1 MSQRGE
7 EEDGRD
13 YPLRIH
19 EVISML
25 KSARVFSLV
34 LLMFVLIACQQATPS
49 VGSVQA
55 TVVPT
60 TPPPAISSPLIGTYT
75 TIITSQDVAG
85 HPELDTSD
93 MRENA
98 GGMDLPGT
106 WALTYRSDAVWLAQ
120 DNHGWGRQYIG
131 TGFYRITQNQ
141 VTLLTDSKCLEYYV
155 PLYGPEAQSATYS
168 WQLSGTTLVLQT
180 ANDFCLP
187 RKIVLTSH
195 HWTRLN

>member
-13 YPLRIH
+13 DPLRVH
-19 EVISML
+19 EVIMML
-25 KSARVFSLV
+25 KSAHVFSLV
-34 LLMFVLIACQQATPS
+34 LLLFVLEACQQAAPS

-55 TVVPT
+55 TVVLT

-75 TIITSQDVAG
+75 TIITSQDLAG

-106 WALTYRSDAVWLAQ
+106 WTLTYRSDAVWLAQ
-120 DNHGWGRQYIG
+120 DNRGWGRQYIG

-155 PLYGPEAQSATYS
+155 PYYGPEAQSATYR